1 MRSHFLIFGSQPEV
15 LKQGADFLTSGSQTG
30 DFAYGAETQV
40 GQFPGPV
47 VCQVEDT
54 EGGIGYRGPQS
65 EETSEC

>member
-1 MRSHFLIFGSQPEV
+1 MALGYDELIRHPDI
-15 LKQGADFLTSGSQTG
+15 LPDFLASRSQTG
-30 DFAYGAETQV
+30 DLTYVARLQV

-65 EETSEC
+65 EETSE